1 MGYFLADQ
9 KKKINVGMDLLGFFP
24 WPGWGHHAGSKLSA
38 LASPHST

>member
-1 MGYFLADQ
+1 MGFFLADQ

-24 WPGWGHHAGSKLSA
+24 WPGWGTPGSKLSA